1 MSQTYSTGDLAKL
14 AGVSVRTVQY
24 YDKRGILLPSQLTEG
39 GRRIY
44 IESDLERLRMICFLR
59 EIDFSIEQIKRL
71 FAEKNAKQVLE
82 LLLVEHI
89 KETKE
94 QLAEKKAKLDIA
106 VNLLDRVK
114 SQSGQSLE
122 FLTDISLT
130 MKNQLVWHRLQKRMW
145 ISNLATILIFVL
157 CVAWLASRLQS
168 VVWQGVGMG
177 IGLVYVG
184 ILLTLSYHFLRK
196 IAYICPNCHQLF
208 QPTYREFVF
217 ARHTP
222 KTRKLTCPHC
232 HEKSYCLETAKE
244 DLKSSNLLRFELF

>member
-1 MSQTYSTGDLAKL
+1 MPQTYSTGDLAKL

-44 IESDLERLRMICFLR
+44 TESDLERLRMICFLR
-59 EIDFSIEQIKRL
+59 EIDFPIEQIKRL

-89 KETKE
+89 KETEE

-130 MKNQLVWHRLQKRMW
+130 MKNQLVWRRLQKRMW

-157 CVAWLASRLQS
+157 CVAWLASRPQS
-168 VVWQGVGMG
+168 VVWQGIGIG

-184 ILLTLSYHFLRK
+184 ILLTLSYHF
-196 IAYICPNCHQLF
+196 F
-208 QPTYREFVF
+208 T
-217 ARHTP
+217 
-222 KTRKLTCPHC
+222 
-232 HEKSYCLETAKE
+232 
-244 DLKSSNLLRFELF
+244 

>member
-1 MSQTYSTGDLAKL
+1 MSHSYTTGDLAKL

-24 YDKRGILLPSQLTEG
+24 YDKRGILSPSDLTEG

-44 IESDLERLRMICFLR
+44 VDTDLEQLRMICFLR
-59 EIDFSIEQIKRL
+59 ELDFSIEQIKRL
-71 FAEKNAKQVLE
+71 FAEK
-82 LLLVEHI
+82 
-89 KETKE
+89 
-94 QLAEKKAKLDIA
+94 KAKLDTT

-114 SQSGQSLE
+114 NQTGQSLE
-122 FLTDISLT
+122 FLSDISLT
-130 MKNQLVWHRLQKRMW
+130 MKNQLAWRRLQKRMW

-157 CVAWLASRLQS
+157 CVAWLASRPQS
-168 VVWQGVGMG
+168 VVWQGVGIG

-184 ILLTLSYHFLRK
+184 TLLTLSYHFSRK

-244 DLKSSNLLRFELF
+244 A

>member
-1 MSQTYSTGDLAKL
+1 MSRSYTTGDLAKL

-24 YDKRGILLPSQLTEG
+24 YDKRGILSPSDLTEG

-44 IESDLERLRMICFLR
+44 VDSDLEQLRMICFLR
-59 EIDFSIEQIKRL
+59 ELDFSIEQIKRL
-71 FAEKNAKQVLE
+71 FAEK
-82 LLLVEHI
+82 
-89 KETKE
+89 
-94 QLAEKKAKLDIA
+94 KAKLDTT

-114 SQSGQSLE
+114 NQTGQSLE
-122 FLTDISLT
+122 FLSDISLT
-130 MKNQLVWHRLQKRMW
+130 MKNQLAWRRLQKRMW

-157 CVAWLASRLQS
+157 CVAWLASRPQS
-168 VVWQGVGMG
+168 VVWQGVGIG

-184 ILLTLSYHFLRK
+184 TLLTLSYHFLRK

-208 QPTYREFVF
+208 QPAYREFAF

-244 DLKSSNLLRFELF
+244 A

>member
-1 MSQTYSTGDLAKL
+1 MPQTYSTGDLAKL

-44 IESDLERLRMICFLR
+44 TESDLERLRMICFLR
-59 EIDFSIEQIKRL
+59 EIDFPIEQIKRL

-114 SQSGQSLE
+114 SR
-122 FLTDISLT
+122 
-130 MKNQLVWHRLQKRMW
+130 VR
-145 ISNLATILIFVL
+145 TITRIFN
-157 CVAWLASRLQS
+157 RHF
-168 VVWQGVGMG
+168 
-177 IGLVYVG
+177 
-184 ILLTLSYHFLRK
+184 SY
-196 IAYICPNCHQLF
+196 
-208 QPTYREFVF
+208 
-217 ARHTP
+217 
-222 KTRKLTCPHC
+222 
-232 HEKSYCLETAKE
+232 HEKSISLASFAKT
-244 DLKSSNLLRFELF
+244 DVD

>member
-89 KETKE
+89 KETEE

-130 MKNQLVWHRLQKRMW
+130 MKNQLVWRRLQKRMW
-145 ISNLATILIFVL
+145 ISNLATILILFFVL
-157 CVAWLASRLQS
+157 LGLQ
-168 VVWQGVGMG
+168 VV
-177 IGLVYVG
+177 
-184 ILLTLSYHFLRK
+184 H
-196 IAYICPNCHQLF
+196 
-208 QPTYREFVF
+208 
-217 ARHTP
+217 
-222 KTRKLTCPHC
+222 
-232 HEKSYCLETAKE
+232 
-244 DLKSSNLLRFELF
+244 NLLFGKVLVSVLVWCMLAYY

>member
-1 MSQTYSTGDLAKL
+1 MPQTYSTGDLAKL

-44 IESDLERLRMICFLR
+44 TESDLERLRMICFLR
-59 EIDFSIEQIKRL
+59 EIDFPIEQIKRL

-89 KETKE
+89 KETEE

-130 MKNQLVWHRLQKRMW
+130 MKNQLVWRRLQKRMW

-157 CVAWLASRLQS
+157 CVAWLASRPQS
-168 VVWQGVGMG
+168 VVWQGIGIG

-208 QPTYREFVF
+208 PTNV
-217 ARHTP
+217 
-222 KTRKLTCPHC
+222 
-232 HEKSYCLETAKE
+232 
-244 DLKSSNLLRFELF
+244 